1 MIEFTDNEEI
11 THMIPVR
18 EMRRLSFGDSYAT
31 VHIKGARWDAQIIVS
46 LKVGHDIGRAL
57 QNKHIEG

>member
-18 EMRRLSFGDSYAT
+18 EFRRLSFGDSYAT
-31 VHIKGARWDAQIIVS
+31 VHVKGARYDVQITVS
-46 LKVGHDIGRAL
+46 LEVGHDIGNAL